1 MGVGIGAEMRPGV
14 VRGEEI
20 LEMAPERMLLTEF
33 ERRRGERVVVE
44 VEAAGWV
51 TVLSG
56 SGGVVSSSSSS

>member
-1 MGVGIGAEMRPGV
+1 MRPGV
-14 VRGEEI
+14 VLGEEI
-20 LEMAPERMLLTEF
+20 LEIAPERRLLTEL

-44 VEAAGWV
+44 VEAMGWV